1 MALMLTVSQ
10 AMEKFKQAKVPQNE
24 ELLRRWLRKGKIKG
38 AVIHSKKEGWLIPE
52 DSIKSLIEEKKKKVQ
67 AKNKYQKAY
76 NDGYQQAMDDLRAS
90 MRKWIVFGY
99 EKSGSI
105 KRSEFRQIAPLN
117 SDNYFKFVDQHY
129 FARGVAKPR
138 QSTDYFYSEGFFC
151 YPIGSIVIDTQESP
165 YNEIYEEEKDLHLD
179 TLAILM
185 LSEYFRLSYIE
196 AIKDTKIVIKS
207 K

>member
-24 ELLRRWLRKGKIKG
+24 ELLRRWLRKGKIEG

-52 DSIKSLIEEKKKKVQ
+52 LSIQKLIEEKKEKLKQ
-67 AKNKYQKAY
+67 KDKYQKAY
-76 NDGYQQAMDDLRAS
+76 NDGYQQAIDDFRAN

-117 SDNYFKFVDQHY
+117 SDKYFKFVDQHY

-151 YPIGSIVIDTQESP
+151 YPIGSIVIDIHETP
-165 YNEIYEEEKDLHLD
+165 YSEIYEEEEKDLHLD

-185 LSEYFRLSYIE
+185 LSEYFRLHYINKLE
-196 AIKDTKIVIKS
+196 S
-207 K
+207 

>member
-1 MALMLTVSQ
+1 MLTVSQ

-24 ELLRRWLRKGKIKG
+24 ELLRRWLRKGKIEG
-38 AVIHSKKEGWLIPE
+38 AVIHSKREGWLIPE

-76 NDGYQQAMDDLRAS
+76 NDGYQQAIDDFRANI
-90 MRKWIVFGY
+90 RKWIVFGY

-117 SDNYFKFVDQHY
+117 SDKYFKFVDQHY

-151 YPIGSIVIDTQESP
+151 YPIGSIVIDIHETP
-165 YNEIYEEEKDLHLD
+165 YSEIYEEETGLHLD
-179 TLAILM
+179 ALAILM
-185 LSEYFRLSYIE
+185 LSEYFRSSYLE
-196 AIKDTKIVIKS
+196 TK
-207 K
+207 

>member
-24 ELLRRWLRKGKIKG
+24 ELLRRWLRKGKIEG
-38 AVIHSKKEGWLIPE
+38 AVIHSKREGWLIPE

-76 NDGYQQAMDDLRAS
+76 NDGYQQAIDDFRANI
-90 MRKWIVFGY
+90 RKWIVFGY

-117 SDNYFKFVDQHY
+117 SDKYFKFVDQHY

-138 QSTDYFYSEGFFC
+138 PSTDYFYSEGFFC
-151 YPIGSIVIDTQESP
+151 YPIGNIVIDSQEAP
-165 YNEIYEEEKDLHLD
+165 FNEIYEEEKHQHID

-185 LSEYFRLSYIE
+185 LSEYFRSSYLE
-196 AIKDTKIVIKS
+196 TK
-207 K
+207 

>member
-1 MALMLTVSQ
+1 M
-10 AMEKFKQAKVPQNE
+10 
-24 ELLRRWLRKGKIKG
+24 RRWLRKGKIEG

-52 DSIKSLIEEKKKKVQ
+52 DSIKVLIEEKKKKVQ
-67 AKNKYQKAY
+67 VKNKYQKAY
-76 NDGYQQAMDDLRAS
+76 NDGYQQAMADFRS
-90 MRKWIVFGY
+90 HMRKWIVFGY

-117 SDNYFKFVDQHY
+117 SDKYFKFVDQHY

-151 YPIGSIVIDTQESP
+151 YPIGSIVIDMQEAP
-165 YNEIYEEEKDLHLD
+165 FNEIYEEEKDLHLD

-185 LSEYFRLSYIE
+185 LSEYFRLYYIE
-196 AIKDTKIVIKS
+196 YCK
-207 K
+207 

>member
-1 MALMLTVSQ
+1 MLTVSQ

-24 ELLRRWLRKGKIKG
+24 ELLRRWLRKGKIEG
-38 AVIHSKKEGWLIPE
+38 AVIHSKREGWLIPE

-76 NDGYQQAMDDLRAS
+76 NDGYQQAIDDFRANI
-90 MRKWIVFGY
+90 RKWIVFGY

-117 SDNYFKFVDQHY
+117 SDKYFKFVDQHY

-138 QSTDYFYSEGFFC
+138 QSTDYFFSEGFFC
-151 YPIGSIVIDTQESP
+151 YPIGSIVIDIHETP
-165 YNEIYEEEKDLHLD
+165 YSEIYEEEKGLHLD
-179 TLAILM
+179 ALAIMM
-185 LSEYFRLSYIE
+185 LSEYFRLHYNE
-196 AIKDTKIVIKS
+196 TTKIK

>member
-1 MALMLTVSQ
+1 MLTVSQ
-10 AMEKFKQAKVPQNE
+10 AMKKLKQAKVPQNE
-24 ELLRRWLRKGKIKG
+24 ELLRRWLRKGKIEC
-38 AVIHSKKEGWLIPE
+38 AVIHSKREGWLIPE

-76 NDGYQQAMDDLRAS
+76 NDGYQQAIDDFRANI
-90 MRKWIVFGY
+90 RKWIVFGY

-117 SDNYFKFVDQHY
+117 SDKYFKFVDQHY

-138 QSTDYFYSEGFFC
+138 QSTDYFFSEGFFC
-151 YPIGSIVIDTQESP
+151 YPIGNIVIDSQEAP
-165 YNEIYEEEKDLHLD
+165 FNEIYEEEKHQHID

-185 LSEYFRLSYIE
+185 LSEYFR
-196 AIKDTKIVIKS
+196 IKFIADIK
-207 K
+207 

>member
-10 AMEKFKQAKVPQNE
+10 VMEKFKQAKVPMNE
-24 ELLRRWLRKGKIKG
+24 ELLRRWLRKGKIEG
-38 AVIHSKKEGWLIPE
+38 AVIHSKREGWLIPE

-67 AKNKYQKAY
+67 VKNKYQKAY
-76 NDGYQQAMDDLRAS
+76 NDGYQQAIDDFRAN

-117 SDNYFKFVDQHY
+117 SDKYFKFVDQHY

-138 QSTDYFYSEGFFC
+138 QSTDYFFSEGFFC
-151 YPIGSIVIDTQESP
+151 YPIGSIVIDIHETP
-165 YNEIYEEEKDLHLD
+165 YSEIYEEEKDLHLD

-185 LSEYFRLSYIE
+185 LAEYFRVENIE
-196 AIKDTKIVIKS
+196 YTKNRVR
-207 K
+207 

>member
-1 MALMLTVSQ
+1 MLTVSQ

-52 DSIKSLIEEKKKKVQ
+52 DSIKVLIEEKKKKVQ

-76 NDGYQQAMDDLRAS
+76 NDGYQQAIDDFRANI
-90 MRKWIVFGY
+90 RKWIVFGY

-117 SDNYFKFVDQHY
+117 SDKYFKFVDQHY

-138 QSTDYFYSEGFFC
+138 PSTDYFYSEGFFC
-151 YPIGSIVIDTQESP
+151 YPIGNIVIDSQEAP
-165 YNEIYEEEKDLHLD
+165 FNEIYEEEKHQHID

-185 LSEYFRLSYIE
+185 LSEYFRSSYLE
-196 AIKDTKIVIKS
+196 TK
-207 K
+207 

>member
-1 MALMLTVSQ
+1 MLTVSQ

-24 ELLRRWLRKGKIKG
+24 ELLRRWLRKGKIEG
-38 AVIHSKKEGWLIPE
+38 AVIHSKREGWLIPE
-52 DSIKSLIEEKKKKVQ
+52 GSIKSLIEEKKKKVQ

-76 NDGYQQAMDDLRAS
+76 NDGYQKAMSDFRAH

-117 SDNYFKFVDQHY
+117 SDKYFKFVDQHY

-138 QSTDYFYSEGFFC
+138 QSTDYFFSEGFFC
-151 YPIGSIVIDTQESP
+151 YPIGSIVIDIHETP
-165 YNEIYEEEKDLHLD
+165 YSEIYEEEKDLHLD

-185 LSEYFRLSYIE
+185 LAEYFRVENIE
-196 AIKDTKIVIKS
+196 YTKNRVR
-207 K
+207 

>member
-1 MALMLTVSQ
+1 MLTVTQ
-10 AMEKFKQAKVPQNE
+10 AMEKFKQAEVPQNE
-24 ELLRRWLRKGKIKG
+24 EVLRRWLRKGKIEG

-52 DSIKSLIEEKKKKVQ
+52 DSIKSLIEKKKEKLIQ
-67 AKNKYQKAY
+67 KDKYQKAY
-76 NDGYQQAMDDLRAS
+76 NDGYQQAMSDFRAH

-117 SDNYFKFVDQHY
+117 SDKYFKFVDQHY

-138 QSTDYFYSEGFFC
+138 QNTDYFYSEGFFC
-151 YPIGSIVIDTQESP
+151 YPIGNIVIDSQEAP
-165 YNEIYEEEKDLHLD
+165 FNEIYEEEKHQHID

-185 LSEYFRLSYIE
+185 LSEYFRLCYID
-196 AIKDTKIVIKS
+196 KKN
-207 K
+207 

>member
-1 MALMLTVSQ
+1 MLTVSQ

-24 ELLRRWLRKGKIKG
+24 ELLRRWLRKGKIEG
-38 AVIHSKKEGWLIPE
+38 AVIHSKREGWLIPE

-76 NDGYQQAMDDLRAS
+76 NDGYQQAIDDFRANI
-90 MRKWIVFGY
+90 RKWIVLGY

-117 SDNYFKFVDQHY
+117 SDKYFKFVDQHY

-138 QSTDYFYSEGFFC
+138 PSTDYFYSEGFFC
-151 YPIGSIVIDTQESP
+151 YPIGNIVIDSQEAP
-165 YNEIYEEEKDLHLD
+165 FNEIYEEEKHQHID

-185 LSEYFRLSYIE
+185 LSEYFRSSYLE
-196 AIKDTKIVIKS
+196 TK
-207 K
+207 

>member
-1 MALMLTVSQ
+1 MLTVSQ

-24 ELLRRWLRKGKIKG
+24 ELLRRWLRKGKIEG
-38 AVIHSKKEGWLIPE
+38 AVIHSKREGWLIPE

-76 NDGYQQAMDDLRAS
+76 NDGYQQSIDDFRANI
-90 MRKWIVFGY
+90 RKWIVFGY

-117 SDNYFKFVDQHY
+117 SDKYFKFVDQHY

-138 QSTDYFYSEGFFC
+138 QSTDYFFSEGFFC
-151 YPIGSIVIDTQESP
+151 YPIGSIVIDIHEDP
-165 YNEIYEEEKDLHLD
+165 YNEIYEEEKHQHID

-185 LSEYFRLSYIE
+185 LAEYFRLHYI
-196 AIKDTKIVIKS
+196 KRKH
-207 K
+207 

>member
-1 MALMLTVSQ
+1 MLTVSQ

-52 DSIKSLIEEKKKKVQ
+52 DSIKLLIEEKKKKVQ

-76 NDGYQQAMDDLRAS
+76 NDGYQQAMSDFRAH

-117 SDNYFKFVDQHY
+117 SDKYFKFVDQHY

-138 QSTDYFYSEGFFC
+138 PSTDYFFSEGFFC
-151 YPIGSIVIDTQESP
+151 YPIGSIVIDIHETP
-165 YNEIYEEEKDLHLD
+165 YSEIYEEEKDLHLD

-185 LSEYFRLSYIE
+185 LSEYFRIE
-196 AIKDTKIVIKS
+196 FIKYKKKD
-207 K
+207 

>member
-52 DSIKSLIEEKKKKVQ
+52 DSIKVLIEEKKKKVQ
-67 AKNKYQKAY
+67 VKNKYQKAY
-76 NDGYQQAMDDLRAS
+76 NDGYQQAMSDFRAS

-105 KRSEFRQIAPLN
+105 KRSEFRQVAPLN

-138 QSTDYFYSEGFFC
+138 QSTDYFFSEGFFC
-151 YPIGSIVIDTQESP
+151 YPIGSIVIDIHETP
-165 YNEIYEEEKDLHLD
+165 YSEIYEEEKDLHLD

-185 LSEYFRLSYIE
+185 LAEYFRVENIE
-196 AIKDTKIVIKS
+196 YTKNRVR
-207 K
+207 

>member
-10 AMEKFKQAKVPQNE
+10 AMEKFKQAEVPQNE
-24 ELLRRWLRKGKIKG
+24 EVLRRWLRKGKIEG

-52 DSIKSLIEEKKKKVQ
+52 DSIKLLIEEKKKKVQ
-67 AKNKYQKAY
+67 VKNKYQKAY
-76 NDGYQQAMDDLRAS
+76 NDGYQQAMSDFRDH

-117 SDNYFKFVDQHY
+117 SDKYFKFVDQHY

-151 YPIGSIVIDTQESP
+151 YPIGSIVIDTQEVP
-165 YNEIYEEEKDLHLD
+165 FNEIYEEEKDLHLD

-185 LSEYFRLSYIE
+185 LSEYFRLYYIE
-196 AIKDTKIVIKS
+196 YCK
-207 K
+207 

>member
-24 ELLRRWLRKGKIKG
+24 ELLRRWLRKGKIEG
-38 AVIHSKKEGWLIPE
+38 AVIHSKREGWLIPE

-67 AKNKYQKAY
+67 AKNKYQNAY
-76 NDGYQQAMDDLRAS
+76 NDGYQQAMSDFRDH

-117 SDNYFKFVDQHY
+117 SDKYFKFVDQHY
-129 FARGVAKPR
+129 FARGVTKPR
-138 QSTDYFYSEGFFC
+138 PSTDYFFSEGFFC
-151 YPIGSIVIDTQESP
+151 YPIGSIVIDIHETP
-165 YNEIYEEEKDLHLD
+165 YSEIYEEEKDLHLD

-185 LSEYFRLSYIE
+185 LSEYFRLYYIE
-196 AIKDTKIVIKS
+196 YCK
-207 K
+207 